1 MKDYLIIMATIL
13 FGAITLT
20 AGITWVDFM
29 WGLFPLER
37 W

>member
-1 MKDYLIIMATIL
+1 MKEYIFIGAAIFIGAVVLT
-13 FGAITLT
+13 GAITWLD
-20 AGITWVDFM
+20 VM

>member
-1 MKDYLIIMATIL
+1 MKEYIIIGAAIFIGVVVLT
-13 FGAITLT
+13 GAITWLD
-20 AGITWVDFM
+20 VM